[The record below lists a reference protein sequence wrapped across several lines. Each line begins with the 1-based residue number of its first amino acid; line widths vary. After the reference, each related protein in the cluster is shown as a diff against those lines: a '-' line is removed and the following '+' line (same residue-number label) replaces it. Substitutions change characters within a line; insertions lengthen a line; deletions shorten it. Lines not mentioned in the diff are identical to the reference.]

1 MKRVGNLFDSFCSI
15 ENLFNAAHTAF
26 KGTKRKN
33 KNAEYLFNLEKNLF
47 NLQEKLIQDKYS
59 PGKYRYFKIYEPKER
74 LISVAEIEDR
84 IIHHALINVLSPTY
98 EKVFIYDSYATRKM
112 KGSHK
117 AISKAQKLSIKYKW
131 FLKTDIEKYFDSI
144 NHDVLIKLI
153 SKKIKDKKV
162 VKIVQK
168 IIFNSDFSKNI
179 NTGKGLP
186 IGNLT
191 SQFFANVYLN
201 EFDHYVKETLM
212 LPYVRY
218 MDDML
223 FFSNNKSELKKLF
236 VIINTYLTQ
245 EMLLKIKAKSIIFN
259 RVSLGIPFLGFRIFP
274 KLIRVKRENII
285 RMKKKIISK
294 EKQYKLGYITDDQ
307 LFRSVN
313 STIEF
318 IKHAD
323 SLNLRKKIFGL

>member
-15 ENLFNAAHTAF
+15 ENLFNAAHKAF

-33 KNAEYLFNLEKNLF
+33 KNAEYSFNLEKNLF
-47 NLQEKLIQDKYS
+47 NLQEKLIQDKYN

-98 EKVFIYDSYATRKM
+98 EKAFIYDSYATRKM

-131 FLKTDIEKYFDSI
+131 FLKTDIKKYFDSI
-144 NHDVLIKLI
+144 NHDKLIKLI
-153 SKKIKDKKV
+153 SKKIKDVKII
-162 VKIVQK
+162 KIVQSV
-168 IIFNSDFSKNI
+168 IYNSDLSKNI
-179 NTGKGLP
+179 YSGKGLP

-201 EFDHYVKETLM
+201 EFDHYVKETLR

-223 FFSNNKSELKKLF
+223 FFSNNKSELKKVL
-236 VIINTYLTQ
+236 VCINTYLTK
-245 EMLLKIKAKSIIFN
+245 EMFLKIKPKSIVFN

-285 RMKKKIISK
+285 RMKKKITSR

-313 STIEF
+313 STIAF
-318 IKHAD
+318 IKHAN
-323 SLNLRKKIFGL
+323 SLSLRKKIFGL